1 MTEDIHVNTQ
11 ALKILKD
18 DIENKTGFSFVKI
31 DNGVAV
37 SELDLQEYHFN
48 PYGIP
53 YGGVLFTMADDTA
66 GVAFISAGGNG
77 VTVNGHVD
85 YLRGSRDAQKLH

>member
-1 MTEDIHVNTQ
+1 MSEDISNKEH

-31 DNGVAV
+31 EDGIAV

-66 GVAFISAGGNG
+66 QRTCGLPERLKGCAKADMHG
-77 VTVNGHVD
+77 
-85 YLRGSRDAQKLH
+85 